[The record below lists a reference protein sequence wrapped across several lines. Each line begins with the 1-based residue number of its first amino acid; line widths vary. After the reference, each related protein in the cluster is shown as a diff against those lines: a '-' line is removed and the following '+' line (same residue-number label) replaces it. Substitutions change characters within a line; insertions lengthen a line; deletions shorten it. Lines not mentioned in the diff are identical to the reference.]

1 MYNNYVLDSGAHY
14 DKKKSIVVLV
24 LLAIFIVLM
33 TVFAVIEFPIGVYD
47 YTGYAKTIS
56 LGLDLS
62 GGVSAVYIVD
72 EEQTDDL
79 QTRIDGTVT
88 GLQTLLVS
96 KGYTESVVSYS
107 NGKIRVEVPDVDDP
121 EQIFELIGRPQSI
134 EFRDGEGSDA
144 NVLIVGRDH
153 IENAYVTYDESG
165 NYAVG
170 LKFNSAGTK
179 AFADATADLVGKT
192 IYVYANNE
200 LYTQVNVQ
208 SAITNGQCIISR
220 SGGYQY
226 QDAYD
231 FVTQIQSGTFAVN
244 LVKDEIRLISP
255 TLGEGAITSSLIAAA
270 VGTAIVFIFMA
281 IVYRMM
287 GVMADIALVIY
298 ILLLLW
304 FCAVLPWVQLTLPGI
319 AGIVLSIGMAV
330 DGNVVIFERI
340 KDEYKHTSKP
350 IGTAVKTGFKR
361 SLGAIID
368 GNVTTLIG
376 AVVLWLVGSASI
388 VGFAVTLFIG
398 IILSMFTSLLITRLL
413 MAIMLS
419 FNSSNEK
426 LYALKRGAD
435 VVEDD
440 SEDETD
446 EKEKTVEEVEEG
458 VVSDEE

>member
-1 MYNNYVLDSGAHY
+1 MTR
-14 DKKKSIVVLV
+14 KKSIVVLV

-208 SAITNGQCIISR
+208 SAITNGQCIIS
-220 SGGYQY
+220 
-226 QDAYD
+226 
-231 FVTQIQSGTFAVN
+231 VTQIQSGTFAVN

-446 EKEKTVEEVEEG
+446 EKEKIVEEVEEG

>member
-1 MYNNYVLDSGAHY
+1 MT
-14 DKKKSIVVLV
+14 KTKSIVVLV

-72 EEQTDDL
+72 EEPSDDL

-153 IENAYVTYDESG
+153 IENAYVTYDENG
-165 NYAVG
+165 YYAVG

-220 SGGYQY
+220 SGGYDY
-226 QDAYD
+226 QAAYD

-270 VGTAIVFIFMA
+270 VGIAIVFIFMA

-368 GNVTTLIG
+368 
-376 AVVLWLVGSASI
+376 
-388 VGFAVTLFIG
+388 
-398 IILSMFTSLLITRLL
+398 
-413 MAIMLS
+413 
-419 FNSSNEK
+419 
-426 LYALKRGAD
+426 
-435 VVEDD
+435 
-440 SEDETD
+440 
-446 EKEKTVEEVEEG
+446 
-458 VVSDEE
+458 

>member
-1 MYNNYVLDSGAHY
+1 MTR
-14 DKKKSIVVLV
+14 KKSIVVLV

-192 IYVYANNE
+192 IYVYANNA

-220 SGGYQY
+220 SGGYDY

-446 EKEKTVEEVEEG
+446 EKEKIVEEVEEG

>member
-1 MYNNYVLDSGAHY
+1 MT
-14 DKKKSIVVLV
+14 KTKSIVVLV

-72 EEQTDDL
+72 EEPSDDL

-220 SGGYQY
+220 SGGYDY
-226 QDAYD
+226 QAAYD

-270 VGTAIVFIFMA
+270 VGIAIVFIFMA

-398 IILSMFTSLLITRLL
+398 IILSMFTSLLVTRLL
-413 MAIMLS
+413 MSIMLS
-419 FNSSNEK
+419 FNSSNPK
-426 LYALKRGAD
+426 LYALKRGEQ

-440 SEDETD
+440 LDEEDED
-446 EKEKTVEEVEEG
+446 KEKVVEEEEG

>member
-1 MYNNYVLDSGAHY
+1 MTR
-14 DKKKSIVVLV
+14 KKSIVVLV
-24 LLAIFIVLM
+24 LIAIFIDLL
-33 TVFAVIEFPIGVYD
+33 TVFGVIVFPIGGYD
-47 YTGYAKTIS
+47 YTGYVKTSS

-62 GGVSAVYIVD
+62 GGVYAVYIVHD
-72 EEQTDDL
+72 ELTVDL

-281 IVYRMM
+281 IV
-287 GVMADIALVIY
+287 
-298 ILLLLW
+298 
-304 FCAVLPWVQLTLPGI
+304 
-319 AGIVLSIGMAV
+319 
-330 DGNVVIFERI
+330 
-340 KDEYKHTSKP
+340 
-350 IGTAVKTGFKR
+350 
-361 SLGAIID
+361 
-368 GNVTTLIG
+368 
-376 AVVLWLVGSASI
+376 
-388 VGFAVTLFIG
+388 
-398 IILSMFTSLLITRLL
+398 
-413 MAIMLS
+413 
-419 FNSSNEK
+419 
-426 LYALKRGAD
+426 
-435 VVEDD
+435 
-440 SEDETD
+440 
-446 EKEKTVEEVEEG
+446 
-458 VVSDEE
+458 

>member
-1 MYNNYVLDSGAHY
+1 MTR
-14 DKKKSIVVLV
+14 KKSIVVLV

-134 EFRDGEGSDA
+134 EFRDGEDSDA

-413 MAIMLS
+413 MSIMLS
-419 FNSSNEK
+419 FNSSNPK

-446 EKEKTVEEVEEG
+446 EKEKIVEEVEEG

>member
-1 MYNNYVLDSGAHY
+1 
-14 DKKKSIVVLV
+14 
-24 LLAIFIVLM
+24 
-33 TVFAVIEFPIGVYD
+33 
-47 YTGYAKTIS
+47 
-56 LGLDLS
+56 
-62 GGVSAVYIVD
+62 
-72 EEQTDDL
+72 
-79 QTRIDGTVT
+79 
-88 GLQTLLVS
+88 
-96 KGYTESVVSYS
+96 
-107 NGKIRVEVPDVDDP
+107 
-121 EQIFELIGRPQSI
+121 
-134 EFRDGEGSDA
+134 
-144 NVLIVGRDH
+144 
-153 IENAYVTYDESG
+153 
-165 NYAVG
+165 
-170 LKFNSAGTK
+170 
-179 AFADATADLVGKT
+179 
-192 IYVYANNE
+192 
-200 LYTQVNVQ
+200 
-208 SAITNGQCIISR
+208 
-220 SGGYQY
+220 
-226 QDAYD
+226 
-231 FVTQIQSGTFAVN
+231 
-244 LVKDEIRLISP
+244 
-255 TLGEGAITSSLIAAA
+255 
-270 VGTAIVFIFMA
+270 
-281 IVYRMM
+281 MM

-446 EKEKTVEEVEEG
+446 EKEKIVEEVEEG

>member
-1 MYNNYVLDSGAHY
+1 MTR
-14 DKKKSIVVLV
+14 KKSIVVLV

-446 EKEKTVEEVEEG
+446 EKEKIVEEVEEG
-458 VVSDEE
+458 VVPDEE

>member
-1 MYNNYVLDSGAHY
+1 MTR
-14 DKKKSIVVLV
+14 KKSIVVLV

-220 SGGYQY
+220 SGGYDY

-446 EKEKTVEEVEEG
+446 EKEKIVEEVEEG

>member
-1 MYNNYVLDSGAHY
+1 MTR
-14 DKKKSIVVLV
+14 KKSIVVLV

-33 TVFAVIEFPIGVYD
+33 TVFAVVEFPIGVYD

-220 SGGYQY
+220 SGGYDY

-446 EKEKTVEEVEEG
+446 EKEKIVEEVEEG

>member
-1 MYNNYVLDSGAHY
+1 MTR
-14 DKKKSIVVLV
+14 KKSIVVLV

-446 EKEKTVEEVEEG
+446 EKEKIVEEVEEG

>member
-1 MYNNYVLDSGAHY
+1 MTR
-14 DKKKSIVVLV
+14 KKSIVVLV

-350 IGTAVKTGFKR
+350 VGTAVKTGFKR

-446 EKEKTVEEVEEG
+446 EKEKIVEEVEEG

>member
-1 MYNNYVLDSGAHY
+1 MTR
-14 DKKKSIVVLV
+14 KKSIVVLV

-220 SGGYQY
+220 SGGYDY

-413 MAIMLS
+413 MSIMLS
-419 FNSSNEK
+419 FNSSNPK

-446 EKEKTVEEVEEG
+446 EKEKIVEEVEEG

>member
-1 MYNNYVLDSGAHY
+1 MTR
-14 DKKKSIVVLV
+14 KKSIVVLV

-435 VVEDD
+435 AVEDD

-446 EKEKTVEEVEEG
+446 EKEKIVEEVEEG

>member
-1 MYNNYVLDSGAHY
+1 MTR
-14 DKKKSIVVLV
+14 KKSIVVLV

-413 MAIMLS
+413 MSIMLS

-446 EKEKTVEEVEEG
+446 EKEKIVEEVEEG

>member
-1 MYNNYVLDSGAHY
+1 MTR
-14 DKKKSIVVLV
+14 KKSIVVLV

-134 EFRDGEGSDA
+134 EFRDGEGSDV

-419 FNSSNEK
+419 FNSSNPK

-446 EKEKTVEEVEEG
+446 EKEKIVEEVEEG

>member
-1 MYNNYVLDSGAHY
+1 MTR
-14 DKKKSIVVLV
+14 KKSIVVLV

-426 LYALKRGAD
+426 LYALKRGAE

-446 EKEKTVEEVEEG
+446 EKEKIVEEVEEG

>member
-1 MYNNYVLDSGAHY
+1 M
-14 DKKKSIVVLV
+14 
-24 LLAIFIVLM
+24 
-33 TVFAVIEFPIGVYD
+33 
-47 YTGYAKTIS
+47 
-56 LGLDLS
+56 
-62 GGVSAVYIVD
+62 
-72 EEQTDDL
+72 

-200 LYTQVNVQ
+200 FYTQVNVQ

-446 EKEKTVEEVEEG
+446 EKEKIVEEVEEG

>member
-1 MYNNYVLDSGAHY
+1 MTR
-14 DKKKSIVVLV
+14 KKSIVVLV

-340 KDEYKHTSKP
+340 KDEYKRTSKP

-446 EKEKTVEEVEEG
+446 EKEKIVEEVEEG

>member
-1 MYNNYVLDSGAHY
+1 MTR
-14 DKKKSIVVLV
+14 KKSIVVLV

-208 SAITNGQCIISR
+208 SAITNGKCIISR

-446 EKEKTVEEVEEG
+446 EKEKIVEEVEEG

>member
-1 MYNNYVLDSGAHY
+1 MTR
-14 DKKKSIVVLV
+14 KKSIVVLV

-144 NVLIVGRDH
+144 NVLIVGRNH
-153 IENAYVTYDESG
+153 IENAYVTYDENG

-446 EKEKTVEEVEEG
+446 EKEKIVEEVEEG

>member
-1 MYNNYVLDSGAHY
+1 MTR
-14 DKKKSIVVLV
+14 KKSIVVLV

-340 KDEYKHTSKP
+340 KDEYRHTSKP

-446 EKEKTVEEVEEG
+446 EKEKIVEEVEEG

>member
-1 MYNNYVLDSGAHY
+1 MTR
-14 DKKKSIVVLV
+14 KKSIVVLV

-153 IENAYVTYDESG
+153 IENAYVTYDENG

-220 SGGYQY
+220 SGGYEY

-270 VGTAIVFIFMA
+270 VGIAIVFIFMA

-287 GVMADIALVIY
+287 GVMADIALVVY

-446 EKEKTVEEVEEG
+446 EKEKIVEEVEEG

>member
-1 MYNNYVLDSGAHY
+1 MTR
-14 DKKKSIVVLV
+14 KKSIVVLV

-419 FNSSNEK
+419 FNSSNPK

-446 EKEKTVEEVEEG
+446 EKEKIVEEVEEG

>member
-1 MYNNYVLDSGAHY
+1 MT
-14 DKKKSIVVLV
+14 KTKSIVVLV
-24 LLAIFIVLM
+24 LIAIFIVLM

-72 EEQTDDL
+72 EEPSDDL

-192 IYVYANNE
+192 IYVYGNNE
-200 LYTQVNVQ
+200 KITEVNVQ

-226 QDAYD
+226 QEAYD
-231 FVTQIQSGTFAVN
+231 FVTRIQSGTFAVN

-446 EKEKTVEEVEEG
+446 EKEKIVEEVEEG

>member
-1 MYNNYVLDSGAHY
+1 MTR
-14 DKKKSIVVLV
+14 KKSIVVLV

-144 NVLIVGRDH
+144 NVLIVGRNH

-446 EKEKTVEEVEEG
+446 EKEKIVEEVEEG

>member
-1 MYNNYVLDSGAHY
+1 MTR
-14 DKKKSIVVLV
+14 KKSIVVLV

-220 SGGYQY
+220 SDGYQY

-446 EKEKTVEEVEEG
+446 EKEKIVEEVEEG